1 MKYCPNPQCPYALRH
16 HEGQE
21 YRDYVAACTDC
32 GAELVAERPIWPRPS
47 VPNARGWAVW
57 LRLALTLLAPPLV
70 LWLHAALL
78 VPRFNLS
85 AFESTLGHSADSFPL
100 VTVFGLGLWP
110 VFIAFVVVEAS
121 ALVWPGWRP
130 FRNGGP
136 AGRARL
142 LRAAFKL
149 GVGVAS
155 LQALTIAL
163 YLEQWGFLEPDAR
176 LSRVVVVLSMVAG
189 VCIFVWFAQLLDW
202 FALAGGFSVLAL
214 AFSLPS
220 LDRWAESWRW
230 LGTAEPLE
238 TTTTVAGI
246 LVAGVATF
254 LALRRRLPG
263 AQGNPSS
270 VRLPAC
276 GVIPLRY
283 GAGLRT
289 IPTILA
295 MASLGQVDA
304 RWLRVLLRP
313 ANVEANLVFRL
324 FVTGVL
330 AVGFGFLFNRPGRVA
345 ALEVKGPGISPQVP
359 LKVARE
365 QVARAIAWSTAY
377 VLGVA
382 LLGGLLE
389 RASGVRGLDFVP
401 VVMLV
406 AVGLDVT
413 AEVRA
418 RRRHGELVPV
428 WPEHR
433 LYAVDGALAL
443 LERAGIPC
451 LARSVHHRA
460 LWHFL
465 APFIPIQI
473 MVQPPR
479 AEEANRLLH
488 EHFGMAAIGN
498 QNLSSVPGRSSTSG

>member
-32 GAELVAERPIWPRPS
+32 GTELVAERPIWPRPS
-47 VPNARGWAVW
+47 VPNAQGRAVW

-70 LWLHAALL
+70 LWLHAAPF
-78 VPRFNLS
+78 VPRLNRS
-85 AFESTLGHSADSFPL
+85 GFEIQG
-100 VTVFGLGLWP
+100 VTVFGLALWP
-110 VFIAFVVVEAS
+110 VFIAFIVVEAS
-121 ALVWPGWRP
+121 ALLWPRWRP

-136 AGRARL
+136 VARARL
-142 LRAAFKL
+142 LRAALKL
-149 GVGVAS
+149 GVGFAS
-155 LQALTIAL
+155 LQGLTIAL
-163 YLEQWGFLEPDAR
+163 YLEGWGFLEPDPR
-176 LSRVVVVLSMVAG
+176 LSRLVVVLSMVAG
-189 VCIFVWFAQLLDW
+189 VCVLVWFAHLLDW
-202 FALAGGFSVLAL
+202 FALGGGFSVLAL

-230 LGTAEPLE
+230 LGAAEPLE
-238 TTTTVAGI
+238 TTMTVAGL

-254 LALRRRLPG
+254 IVLRRRLPG
-263 AQGNPSS
+263 AQGKPSS
-270 VRLPAC
+270 IRLPAC
-276 GVIPLRY
+276 GVIPFRY
-283 GAGLRT
+283 GAGLRM
-289 IPTILA
+289 IPSVLA

-345 ALEVKGPGISPQVP
+345 ALEVKGPGISPQAP

-365 QVARAIAWSTAY
+365 QVVRAIAWSAAY

-382 LLGGLLE
+382 LVGGLLE

-401 VVMLV
+401 AVMLV
-406 AVGLDVT
+406 AVGLDVA
-413 AEVRA
+413 AEVQA
-418 RRRHGELVPV
+418 RRRYGELVPV

-443 LERAGIPC
+443 LQRAGIPC

-460 LWHFL
+460 LWHFF

-479 AEEANRLLH
+479 AEEASRLLH
-488 EHFGMAAIGN
+488 EHFGVAAIGN